1 MEYSAIFNECCK
13 ECVMFNPKKCRFDVA
28 LLWSVIV
35 FFTVNIILLIVYFL
49 LSIRI
54 RRSY

>member
-13 ECVMFNPKKCRFDVA
+13 ECVMSNPKKCRFDVA
-28 LLWSVIV
+28 LLWSGIG
-35 FFTVNIILLIVYFL
+35 FFTFNIILLFVYCL

>member
-13 ECVMFNPKKCRFDVA
+13 ECVMFNPKKCRFNVA
-28 LLWSVIV
+28 LLWSGIG
-35 FFTVNIILLIVYFL
+35 FFTFNIILLFVYCL